1 MNTNCF
7 PFVCFPESRKSST
20 HFLMRLR
27 YYKRST
33 VISVSRIIPEAKRNG
48 IRDSNLMKLK
58 YYKRSA
64 VIFVSWI
71 HHAAKD
77 CQGYPSKQS
86 VLYPWF
92 RQHIFLKKGIFKIM
106 YVFLK
111 IFFIA
116 FRAFITEVNKFL
128 ILMKMHDFNRNTQNS
143 CSTTNIK
150 TTPHILWSI

>member
-1 MNTNCF
+1 MDKYFLKKYRLNTNCF

-116 FRAFITEVNKFL
+116 FCVFLPVSEHLWFFADMLAFNP
-128 ILMKMHDFNRNTQNS
+128 Q
-143 CSTTNIK
+143 
-150 TTPHILWSI
+150 